1 MPAEQFAMLCD
12 RALEAGGA
20 LMGMFRELADEREA
34 RRREVAAER
43 WRERFHASSD
53 APAEAIAVPEAALS
67 KLAGA
72 SLASS
77 DTSMERRPF
86 VRMVGTFASAAM
98 LEALGVDLLNLLRAM
113 QGSRVSR
120 PMLEE
125 TELAVLR
132 FHQLYKELPPTEL
145 FPHVQQYLQAVTGL
159 LEESQTIEIRRRLCS
174 IAGHLAGLR
183 AWLTFDLGDPT
194 AAHIWYEA
202 ALKPALEAQD
212 EALAGWLLGGRS
224 LIPSYSGDHAAAL
237 ELVRRGQSHGSRS
250 ANVAVQAWLA
260 ALEARA
266 HAGLG
271 DAAAFRQAQDLAN
284 NAVDGTQPDE
294 RRHGMDFRHNR
305 LDVTYYEGTSL
316 VTLRQ
321 PDAAQPVLDAALAA
335 QDPEHLKARSIVQ
348 LAVATTYAQQRE
360 IDRGVRG
367 RQPSV
372 GPSGRPAHRAHHPA
386 GSGPAPRAGALAR
399 EACGRGSPRARGGV
413 VATAPGK
420 QWVMDLGRIG
430 IWTYHLNYQ
439 PASKVREVAA
449 ELEELGY
456 GALWIG
462 EAAYR
467 EPLTHAGFLLS
478 ATNRM
483 VIATG
488 IANIWAR
495 DPFTMT
501 AAQLTLSEAYPER
514 FLLGLG
520 VSHAR
525 LVEGIRGHQYERPL
539 HGYAPLSG
547 WDGRGGPGLPG
558 REAGSAAAACA
569 RRPWAED
576 ARLGR

>member
-1 MPAEQFAMLCD
+1 MTARPIPGGRDPTRGHPPSDPSEAGQATADSLDTEPVRLLAIRFGEELRRRRREAGLHQHDLADRIAYHRSYLSQVERGRQVPAEQFAMLCD
-12 RALEAGGA
+12 RALEARGA
-20 LMGMFRELADEREA
+20 LMGMFRELAYEREA

-53 APAEAIAVPEAALS
+53 APAEALAVPEAALS

-72 SLASS
+72 PLASS

-113 QGSRVSR
+113 QGSRVSG

-125 TELAVLR
+125 TEFAVLR
-132 FHQLYKELPPTEL
+132 FHRLYKELPPTEL
-145 FPHVQQYLQAVTGL
+145 FPHVQQYLHVVTGF
-159 LEESQTIEIRRRLCS
+159 LEESQTIETRRRLCS

-183 AWLTFDLGDPT
+183 GWLTFDLGDPA

-202 ALKPALEAQD
+202 ALKPAVEAQD

-237 ELVRRGQSHGSRS
+237 ELIRRGQNQGSRS

-284 NAVDGTQPDE
+284 NALDGSQQDE
-294 RRHGMDFRHNR
+294 HRHGMDFRNDR

-348 LAVATTYAQQRE
+348 LAVATTHVQQRE
-360 IDRGVRG
+360 IDQACAVANQALDLPADQRI
-367 RQPSV
+367 
-372 GPSGRPAHRAHHPA
+372 GPITQRAQELLRELEPWRRR
-386 GSGPAPRAGALAR
+386 RAVEDLR
-399 EACGRGSPRARGGV
+399 ERV
-413 VATAPGK
+413 VA
-420 QWVMDLGRIG
+420 
-430 IWTYHLNYQ
+430 
-439 PASKVREVAA
+439 S
-449 ELEELGY
+449 
-456 GALWIG
+456 
-462 EAAYR
+462 
-467 EPLTHAGFLLS
+467 
-478 ATNRM
+478 
-483 VIATG
+483 
-488 IANIWAR
+488 
-495 DPFTMT
+495 
-501 AAQLTLSEAYPER
+501 
-514 FLLGLG
+514 
-520 VSHAR
+520 
-525 LVEGIRGHQYERPL
+525 
-539 HGYAPLSG
+539 
-547 WDGRGGPGLPG
+547 
-558 REAGSAAAACA
+558 
-569 RRPWAED
+569 
-576 ARLGR
+576 